1 MKNTFENAIIGNTGY
16 IGSFLS
22 KKIKFKF
29 KYNSKN
35 IHRLTKKTLGTVYI
49 SAPHALKY
57 WANQNPTEDSK
68 IVDKLIS
75 NLKNLTC
82 KRIIYFSSTDIYLK
96 KQNVNENYKVLR
108 KNLNIYGYNRL
119 RIENFIRD
127 NFDDYLIV
135 RLPALFG
142 WKLKKNFF
150 FDILN
155 FKSLKYY
162 NKKTSFQWYFI
173 EWIVKDL
180 KYALKNKIKTINLV
194 SEPLNLLDIVNYL
207 KHDKKNFSE
216 NRKIVKYNILTKYSW
231 NKKINRYNYTK
242 SDILKKMKTLYV
254 KKLNKS

>member
-1 MKNTFENAIIGNTGY
+1 VKNIFENAIIGNTGY

-22 KKIKFKF
+22 KKIKFNF

-35 IHRLTKKTLGTVYI
+35 INRLTKKPLGTVYV

-57 WANQNPTEDSK
+57 WANQNPLKDTK
-68 IVDKLIS
+68 IVDKLILH
-75 NLKNLTC
+75 LKNLRC
-82 KRIIYFSSTDIYLK
+82 KKVIYFSSTDIYLK

-108 KNLNIYGYNRL
+108 KNFNIYGYNRL

-155 FKSLKYY
+155 SKSLKYY
-162 NKKTSFQWYFI
+162 NKKTKFQWYFI
-173 EWIVKDL
+173 EWIIKDL
-180 KYALKNKIKTINLV
+180 KYAFKKKIKTINLV
-194 SEPLNLLDIVNYL
+194 SEPLNLLEIVNYL
-207 KHDKKNFSE
+207 KHDKKTFSE
-216 NRKIVKYNILTKYSW
+216 NRKIVKYNILTKHSW
-231 NKKINRYNYTK
+231 NKKINKYSYAK
-242 SDILKKMKTLYV
+242 SDILKKMKTIYLG
-254 KKLNKS
+254 KIK